1 MAENDRPLEG
11 VTVIDA
17 SQGISG
23 PYCGAILAQQG
34 ADVLK
39 IEPAAGDWV
48 RGVVGSREGFG
59 PLGVY
64 ANLSKRSACIDF
76 TRPEGRDVVL
86 GLARNADVVIENFR
100 PGVMDRLGLGYAELS
115 TASPGLVY
123 VSISA
128 FGDTGPLADKP
139 GTDSVMQAFSGIAI
153 LNRDDHGVPRRTP
166 VLVPDVGTA
175 IYAAEA
181 AVAALFAR
189 TRTGRGRHVKLS
201 LLECSLAFQAPQ
213 ILEDRLSG
221 DFDSSK
227 PRTVPS
233 AIFATADGHVVLL
246 ALHDNM
252 WRQCCIAIGKTE
264 WLADPHFATI
274 PDRAEHVDEIQSEIA
289 RILATRPTK
298 EWVEIFERHDV
309 LCAKTQDYEDVLEH
323 PQVKH
328 MNCIAEIAQ
337 GPWGVV
343 PIPRQ
348 PFSAAGEPKSR
359 APYAGEHT
367 REILAQAGYS
377 ADEIRRLERDRI
389 IVQYAAKAAS

>member
-34 ADVLK
+34 AQVLK
-39 IEPAAGDWV
+39 IEPISGDWV
-48 RGVVGSREGFG
+48 RLVVGSREGFG
-59 PLGVY
+59 PLGIFS
-64 ANLSKRSACIDF
+64 NLSKRSACIDF
-76 TRPEGRDVVL
+76 SRPEGRGVVL
-86 GLARNADVVIENFR
+86 GLARSADIFIENFR
-100 PGVMDRLGLGYAELS
+100 PGVMDRLGLGYSDLS
-115 TASPGLVY
+115 ATGPGLVY
-123 VSISA
+123 VSVSA
-128 FGDTGPLADKP
+128 FGDSGPLVDKP
-139 GTDSVMQAFSGIAI
+139 GTDSVMQAFSGIAM
-153 LNRDDHGVPRRTP
+153 LNRDAHGVPRRSP
-166 VLVPDVGTA
+166 LLMPDVGTA
-175 IYAAEA
+175 VYAAQA

-221 DFDSSK
+221 DFDWSK

-233 AIFATADGHVVLL
+233 AILATADGHIVLL

-252 WRQCCIAIGKTE
+252 WRQCCIAIGKPE
-264 WLADPHFATI
+264 WLTDPRFSTI
-274 PDRAEHVDEIQSEIA
+274 PERARHSDEIQGEIG
-289 RILATRPTK
+289 RILATRPTQ
-298 EWVEIFERHDV
+298 EWIEIFERHDV
-309 LCAKTQDYEDVLEH
+309 LCAKTQSYQEVLQH

-328 MNCIAEIAQ
+328 MDYVTEITQ
-337 GPWGVV
+337 GAWGDL

-348 PFSAAGEPKSR
+348 PFSAPGEPKSR

-377 ADEIRRLERDRI
+377 ADEISRLEQDRI
-389 IVQYAAKAAS
+389 VLQYVAA